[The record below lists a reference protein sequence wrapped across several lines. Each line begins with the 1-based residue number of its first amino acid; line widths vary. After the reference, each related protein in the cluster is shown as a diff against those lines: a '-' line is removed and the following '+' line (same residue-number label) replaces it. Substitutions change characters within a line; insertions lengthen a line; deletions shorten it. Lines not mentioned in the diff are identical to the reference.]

1 MVEIAR
7 IYEGAFVVKHKLMRL
22 RKRSCRLTNSDPPYQ
37 SVAQSLPER
46 SF

>member
-22 RKRSCRLTNSDPPYQ
+22 RKRSCRLTNSDT
-37 SVAQSLPER
+37 AIPER
-46 SF
+46 CSIIT